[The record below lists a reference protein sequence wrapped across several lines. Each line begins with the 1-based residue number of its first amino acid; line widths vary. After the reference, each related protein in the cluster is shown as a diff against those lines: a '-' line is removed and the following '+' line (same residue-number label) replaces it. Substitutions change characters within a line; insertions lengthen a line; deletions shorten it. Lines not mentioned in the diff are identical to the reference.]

1 MRPRA
6 PSFLRSGL
14 ARLTG
19 GLLVVAA
26 LGSLGGVA
34 RADEQGDLDKARAA
48 YLARRYDEA
57 ERRFRTMLD
66 PVNGT
71 IHDPTLLSRARMYW
85 GAVALAK
92 NSAVQA
98 TAIFE
103 KLLLDDP
110 TFEPDPLS
118 FPADVINAFIDTRAR
133 MRERLSAMAAEQAR
147 RDAERRAKEE
157 AERKRQAEHLA
168 MVERLASEEK
178 ITDQHSRW
186 IAALPFGVGQFQN
199 GHPGLGWFFLASEAA
214 LTLGGSIALP
224 FYSYNRSKGFS
235 AYEVANVTVAN
246 EYLARANTARYVNAA
261 MLGTALGVGAVGI
274 LQAELAYVPD
284 VVIVR
289 HRPLPDARA
298 SQPSFAPA
306 LSPIFAPNNRPSGGQ
321 ASITVTF

>member
-1 MRPRA
+1 MRTRA
-6 PSFLRSGL
+6 PSYLRSGL

-19 GLLVVAA
+19 LIVLVA

-57 ERRFRTMLD
+57 ERRFRIMLD
-66 PVNGT
+66 PANGT

-85 GAVALAK
+85 GAVAQAK
-92 NSAVQA
+92 GSAVQA
-98 TAIFE
+98 NAIFE

-157 AERKRQAEHLA
+157 ADRKHQAEHLA
-168 MVERLASEEK
+168 LVERLASEEK
-178 ITDQHSRW
+178 ITDEHSRW

-214 LTLGGSIALP
+214 LTIGGSIALP

-284 VVIVR
+284 IVTVKR
-289 HRPLPDARA
+289 RPLPAARA
-298 SQPSFAPA
+298 AQPSFVPA

-321 ASITVTF
+321 ASLTVTF

>member
-1 MRPRA
+1 MR
-6 PSFLRSGL
+6 RSCYFRLGVAGVLAVAGL
-14 ARLTG
+14 CATG
-19 GLLVVAA
+19 TA
-26 LGSLGGVA
+26 A

-92 NSAVQA
+92 SSAVQA

-147 RDAERRAKEE
+147 REAERRARED
-157 AERKRQAEHLA
+157 ADRKRQAGHLA
-168 MVERLASEEK
+168 LVERLASEEEV
-178 ITDQHSRW
+178 TDRHSRW
-186 IAALPFGVGQFQN
+186 VSLLPFGVGQFQN
-199 GHPGLGWFFLASEAA
+199 GKNALGWFFLGSEAA
-214 LTLGGSIALP
+214 LVAGGCIALP
-224 FYSYNRSKGFS
+224 FYTYNATQGID
-235 AYEVANVTVAN
+235 AYEHVQTSRASDYFDRANI
-246 EYLARANTARYVNAA
+246 ARAMNIVLLSSAA
-261 MLGTALGVGAVGI
+261 GVGVLGVV
-274 LQAELAYVPD
+274 QAQLAYVPD
-284 VVIVR
+284 VVTIK
-289 HRPLPDARA
+289 HRVIPDARA
-298 SQPSFAPA
+298 TSSRLPAPPWLLPSV
-306 LSPIFAPNNRPSGGQ
+306 SPILAPGHGAVGGQ
-321 ASITVTF
+321 ASVTFAF

>member
-1 MRPRA
+1 MRTRA

-14 ARLTG
+14 ARFTSLF
-19 GLLVVAA
+19 LLVA
-26 LGSLGGVA
+26 LGSMGSVA
-34 RADEQGDLDKARAA
+34 HADEQGDLDKARAA

-147 RDAERRAKEE
+147 RDAERRAKDE
-157 AERKRQAEHLA
+157 ADRKRQAEHLA
-168 MVERLASEEK
+168 LVERLASEEEV
-178 ITDQHSRW
+178 TDQHSRW
-186 IAALPFGVGQFQN
+186 VAALPFGVGQFQN

-214 LTLGGSIALP
+214 LTIGGSIALP

-235 AYEVANVTVAN
+235 AYEVANVTVAK

-261 MLGTALGVGAVGI
+261 LLGSALGVGAIGI

-284 VVIVR
+284 VVIVK
-289 HRPLPDARA
+289 HRPIPDARA
-298 SQPSFAPA
+298 SQPSFLPA
-306 LSPIFAPNNRPSGGQ
+306 LSPLFAPDSRPAGGQ
-321 ASITVTF
+321 ASLTVTF